1 MNPRFRATLAL
12 LVDLVVNST
21 RQTGDSRLLC
31 LGIVSPGVIF
41 FFAILTGVLIGI
53 VGTSVVFVSRRN
65 KAEIAALRN
74 PHLPEGVEEVLKAL
88 PQTAIVADPS
98 HNVVRATQNA
108 TTSGLI
114 ARPNRLATIVQH
126 LASEAWQTGNPA
138 EETLRVPRGPFGSVE
153 LTYRV
158 RAALLEPRYVLILA
172 TDITE
177 SLRVEATRRDFIA
190 NVSHELKT
198 PIGAVTLLAEAVKEA
213 ADDHE
218 QVEYFSDRM
227 LIEAGRL
234 ARLTR
239 ELIDLSRLQA
249 MDTLEDARDVE
260 IADVVEQAIELTRVT
275 AEGKDIRVHAK
286 IADDLIVWG
295 DERLLLMC
303 FQNLITNAITYS
315 PVGSHIGIGARRL
328 GDVIEVSVADRGIG
342 ISEDDQQR
350 IFERFYRVDAA
361 RSRNTGG
368 TGLGLSIVRHII
380 ENHGGEIRV
389 WSKLG
394 SGSTFTVRLQS
405 ADARRSGRDEATES
419 IQLPR
424 RANS

>member
-1 MNPRFRATLAL
+1 MSPGLIFFLAL
-12 LVDLVVNST
+12 LT
-21 RQTGDSRLLC
+21 
-31 LGIVSPGVIF
+31 GVIVG
-41 FFAILTGVLIGI
+41 AIGSAVY
-53 VGTSVVFVSRRN
+53 FVSKRN

-74 PHLPEGVEEVLKAL
+74 PHIPQGIEEVLRAL

-98 HNVVRATQNA
+98 HNVVRASEGA
-108 TTSGLI
+108 YTSGLVS
-114 ARPNRLATIVQH
+114 RPARLASSVH
-126 LASEAWQTGNPA
+126 DLASRAWRTGEPV
-138 EETLRVPRGPFGSVE
+138 EETLKVPRGPFGSVE

-177 SLRVEATRRDFIA
+177 ALRVEATRRDFVA

-213 ADDHE
+213 ADDYE
-218 QVEYFSDRM
+218 QVQYFSDRM
-227 LIEAGRL
+227 LLEAGRL

-249 MDTLEDARDVE
+249 MDTLEGADDVD
-260 IADVVEQAIELTRVT
+260 IWDVIEQAVELTRVP
-275 AEGKDIRVHAK
+275 AENKDVSVHAK
-286 IADDLIVWG
+286 IADGLTVWG

-303 FQNLITNAITYS
+303 FQNLLANAITYS
-315 PVGSHIGIGARRL
+315 PSGSHIGVGARQL

-342 ISEDDQQR
+342 ISDDDQKR
-350 IFERFYRVDAA
+350 IFERFYRVDSA

-389 WSKLG
+389 WSRLG
-394 SGSTFTVRLQS
+394 SGSTFTVRLQA
-405 ADARRSGRDEATES
+405 ADARRSGRDEATEN
-419 IQLPR
+419 IHLPPSSR
-424 RANS
+424 T

>member
-1 MNPRFRATLAL
+1 M
-12 LVDLVVNST
+12 
-21 RQTGDSRLLC
+21 
-31 LGIVSPGVIF
+31 SPGLIF
-41 FFAILTGVLIGI
+41 FLAILTGVVIGI
-53 VGTSVVFVSRRN
+53 VGTSVVFLARRN
-65 KAEIAALRN
+65 RAEVAALRN
-74 PHLPEGVEEVLKAL
+74 PHVPQGVEEVLRAL

-98 HNVVRATQNA
+98 HNVVRASDNA
-108 TTSGLI
+108 YTSGLVSRPGRLTTDIHDI
-114 ARPNRLATIVQH
+114 ASR
-126 LASEAWQTGNPA
+126 AWQTGNA
-138 EETLRVPRGPFGSVE
+138 VEEVVRVPRGPFGSVE

-177 SLRVEATRRDFIA
+177 SLRVEATRRDFVA

-213 ADDHE
+213 ADDHD
-218 QVEYFSDRM
+218 QVQYFSDRM
-227 LIEAGRL
+227 LLEAERL

-249 MDTLEDARDVE
+249 MDTLEEADDVE
-260 IADVVEQAIELTRVT
+260 VSDIVEQAIELARVN
-275 AEGKDIRVHAK
+275 AERKDIRVHAK
-286 IADDLIVWG
+286 ITEGLVVWG

-315 PVGSHIGIGARRL
+315 PVGSHIGVGARRL

-342 ISEDDQQR
+342 ISEDDQKR

-405 ADARRSGRDEATES
+405 ADARRSGRDETTES
-419 IQLPR
+419 IRLP
-424 RANS
+424 NKVTS